1 MKNLIKTLSTG
12 IMVVIFSINGFSHTS
27 NLSNKSVIS
36 GDANSECISKTSVDS
51 SLDATEFINKN
62 SQFVAYTNEAK
73 GSFRLHLF
81 SAKLE
86 RASLIVT
93 NAEGKT
99 LHNGFVQVIPGTN
112 IITHNTGLLAV
123 GIYNVRVL
131 LNGKMLNEKLTVAN

>member
-12 IMVVIFSINGFSHTS
+12 IMVVTFSINGFSHTS
-27 NLSNKSVIS
+27 TLANKSVIC
-36 GDANSECISKTSVDS
+36 DNTYRECISKTSTDS
-51 SLDATEFINKN
+51 SLDATDFSNKN
-62 SQFVAYTNEAK
+62 SQFVAYNNQAE
-73 GSFRLHLF
+73 GRFRLHLF
-81 SAKLE
+81 STKLE

-112 IITHNTGLLAV
+112 IITHSTGLLAA

-131 LNGKMLNEKLTVAN
+131 LNGKMLHEKLTVAN